1 MGKKQ
6 AGLWG
11 LVFFLAFSFFAPF
24 SSPGQEKFPSR
35 PVTLVIPYGAGGS
48 FDIVSRVISSVANE
62 YLGQPLI
69 VNMKPGGGAVIGT
82 AFAARAKPNG
92 YTLLF
97 AGNSSLT
104 IACQIEDTGYT
115 KDDFI
120 PIAKINHLPYVVA
133 VRADRPWKSLKEL
146 MDHIRPNPK
155 KVIFGATGIPGLIT
169 LGNEMLLKTAK
180 IEASPPVVPFKG
192 VGDQVL
198 SILKGDTDYMVQI
211 YLGLVPFIK
220 SKEVRVLAVL
230 DDKRLPLLP
239 DVPTAK
245 ELGYDI
251 TLNMWETI
259 LAPKGTPPQ
268 TVEVLGAAFA
278 KIVKD
283 PSFKAMMEKM
293 DIPIMYQD
301 REQFQN
307 FWNDEYKQFGDL
319 IQRLDLKKKK

>member
-1 MGKKQ
+1 MVF
-6 AGLWG
+6 WG
-11 LVFFLAFSFFAPF
+11 VVLLSVSCLIVIP
-24 SSPGQEKFPSR
+24 SSSGGEEKYPTR
-35 PVTLVIPYGAGGS
+35 PVNLVIPYSAGGS

-82 AFAARAKPNG
+82 AFVARGKPNG

-115 KDDFI
+115 KEDFI

-133 VRADRPWKSLKEL
+133 VRADRPWKSLEDL
-146 MDHIRPNPK
+146 LSHMRPNPK

-180 IEASPPVVPFKG
+180 IEASPPIVPFKG

-220 SKEVRVLAVL
+220 SKEIRVLAVL

-245 ELGYDI
+245 ELGYDL

-259 LAPKGTPPQ
+259 LVPKGTPDDI
-268 TVEVLGAAFA
+268 VEKLSTAFA

-283 PSFKAMMEKM
+283 PSFVAMMEKM
-293 DIPIMYQD
+293 EIPIMYQD
-301 REQFQN
+301 RGQFQK
-307 FWNDEYKQFGDL
+307 FWDDEYKKYGEL
-319 IQRLDLKKKK
+319 IDRLGLKKKK